1 MRRQLIDLRSR
12 NLCTFSRT
20 SGLARLKT
28 PTPKETLTRR
38 SSPPYAVNPN
48 RDASGSRSTLQTL
61 QKGESIKTC
70 QVTNTNDVTPNGN
83 GGVLLRG
90 VQIALFKLVSG
101 TKTQGYAVQNLCPH
115 DRRQVLSCGHTGD
128 VQGELEVAC
137 PQHKNAFPLCTGDHL
152 GGGAKLEWTL
162 TTFPVQEG
170 EGLILEFAMEHVP
183 IPTGVAHEYAQ
194 KPN

>member
-38 SSPPYAVNPN
+38 SSSPYAVNPN

-70 QVTNTNDVTPNGN
+70 QVTNANDVTPNGC
-83 GGVLLRG
+83 VLLRG
-90 VQIALFKLVSG
+90 VQVALFKLVSG
-101 TKTQGYAVQNLCPH
+101 TKTQGYAVQNLYPH

-128 VQGELEVAC
+128 VQGEPKVAC
-137 PQHKNAFPLCTGDHL
+137 PLHKNAFSLCTGDHL
-152 GGGAKLEWTL
+152 GGGAKLERTL

-170 EGLILEFAMEHVP
+170 EGLILVEFATEHVP
-183 IPTGVAHEYAQ
+183 IPTGVAHEYTQ